1 MNTQLPASPRAGASA
16 RGPLRLT
23 PGWVTTAAFAAVV
36 ALFSTPA
43 YVHHSGAMFDGS
55 KDVKISGT
63 VTEFHWT
70 NPHSSFKLSVPDGHG
85 SQSIWSI
92 EMGGPNNLIHEGW
105 RRSTI
110 KPGDKVTATVHP
122 LKDGTPGGQY
132 VAITLA
138 DGRTLT
144 SNPDDYK
151 PRAGY

>member
-1 MNTQLPASPRAGASA
+1 MNTHLPAPPRARVSTG
-16 RGPLRLT
+16 RRLRLT
-23 PGWVTTAAFAAVV
+23 PGWMTTAGFAVVV

-43 YVHHSGAMFDGS
+43 YVHHSGAMFDAS

-63 VTEFHWT
+63 VMEFHWT

-85 SQSIWSI
+85 SQSIWSV

-105 RRSTI
+105 KRTTL
-110 KPGDKVTATVHP
+110 KPGDKITATVHP

-138 DGRTLT
+138 NGKTLT

-151 PRAGY
+151 PTRGY

>member
-1 MNTQLPASPRAGASA
+1 MNTHRPAPPRARVSTG
-16 RGPLRLT
+16 RTLRLT
-23 PGWVTTAAFAAVV
+23 PGWLTTAGFAVVV

-63 VTEFHWT
+63 VMEFHWT

-85 SQSIWSI
+85 SQSIWSV

-105 RRSTI
+105 KRTTL

-138 DGRTLT
+138 NGRTLT

-151 PRAGY
+151 PTRGY